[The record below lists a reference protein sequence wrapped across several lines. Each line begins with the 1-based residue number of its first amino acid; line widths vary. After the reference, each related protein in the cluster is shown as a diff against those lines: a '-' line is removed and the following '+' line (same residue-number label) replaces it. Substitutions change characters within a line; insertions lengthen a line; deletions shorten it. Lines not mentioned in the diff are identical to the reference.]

1 MSLSSS
7 VIDHEVARLD
17 ECFTFACYH
26 LLTPPFNYFIPLP
39 LPLPRRNSI
48 PSPTHPPLVTD
59 GDISVPLSTKHQLGY
74 VSQSSVSLSDK
85 TLLDECISA
94 VRDYDKIKLELE
106 AVQQR
111 VADGDFEDEVRIGR
125 RSGEMPA

>member
-1 MSLSSS
+1 
-7 VIDHEVARLD
+7 
-17 ECFTFACYH
+17 
-26 LLTPPFNYFIPLP
+26 
-39 LPLPRRNSI
+39 
-48 PSPTHPPLVTD
+48 
-59 GDISVPLSTKHQLGY
+59 
-74 VSQSSVSLSDK
+74 VSLSDK